1 MIIVSKSP
9 VLEIDFE
16 MNLLRL
22 EPFLRIVWIQY
33 YNTDGSQN
41 LSIIDDFRHG

>member
-1 MIIVSKSP
+1 MINDFEPKSY

-22 EPFLRIVWIQY
+22 EPFLGIKMDADEMKKSRNY
-33 YNTDGSQN
+33 
-41 LSIIDDFRHG
+41 LLFLLIIK